1 MNETVNTVTI
11 WVVDDEP
18 GMCRGAVRTLGGWTD
33 SFSDLG
39 EKIVCNVL
47 SMGSGEEFLERIAT
61 EQPQILL
68 LDGKLPGIDG
78 IGVLEQ
84 LHKRGI
90 SLVTIMITAYATL
103 DKAVEAT
110 KLGAYDFLAKPFTPE
125 ELRYAVHKAARN
137 VILTRKARR
146 LEEEQRKV
154 RFNFISVLA
163 HELKSPLGA
172 IEGYVNLIRTRQ
184 AGETLADYDH
194 MIERVGVRIN
204 GMRKLIGDLL
214 DLTRIEAQTGRR
226 ELATLDL
233 RTVAESSAELQKEAA
248 AQRGISIHLKLGSEL
263 FMTADSSE
271 MEMLFNN
278 LLSNAVKYNRDD
290 GNVTLSGV
298 KSGKHVRLICA
309 DTGIGMTAE
318 ECKRLFREFSRIKN
332 EKTRSIPGSGLGLSI
347 VNKIV
352 TLYHGSI
359 TVSSIPDEGTTFT
372 VELED
377 RNLNDSDGSP
387 SDAA

>member
-1 MNETVNTVTI
+1 MNGVTKKLTI

-18 GMCRGAVRTLGGWTD
+18 GMCRGAVRTLDGWCD

-39 EKIVCNVL
+39 EKITCSVEA
-47 SMGSGEEFLERIAT
+47 MGSGEEFLERIPG
-61 EQPQILL
+61 QKPHILL

-84 LHKRGI
+84 LHVQGI
-90 SLVTIMITAYATL
+90 PLVTIMITAYATL

-125 ELRYAVHKAARN
+125 ELRHAVHKAARN
-137 VILTRKARR
+137 VILTEKARQ

-184 AGETLADYDH
+184 AGEALADYDH
-194 MIERVGVRIN
+194 MIDRMGVRIT
-204 GMRKLIGDLL
+204 GMRKLIADLL

-226 ELATLDL
+226 ELQPLDL
-233 RTVAESSAELQKEAA
+233 TAAADSAAELLKETA
-248 AQRGISIHLKLGSEL
+248 AQRGITIQLKVGTEL
-263 FMTADSSE
+263 LMTADSNE
-271 MEMLFNN
+271 IEMLLNN
-278 LLSNAVKYNRDD
+278 LLSNAVKYNRD
-290 GNVTLSGV
+290 GGMVTLSGM
-298 KSGKHVRLICA
+298 KSGKTIRLVCT

-318 ECKRLFREFSRIKN
+318 ESQRLFREFSRIKN

-347 VNKIV
+347 VHKIV
-352 TLYHGSI
+352 MLYHGKI

-377 RNLNDSDGSP
+377 SSLT
-387 SDAA
+387 

>member
-18 GMCRGAVRTLGGWTD
+18 GMCRGAVRTLNGWTD
-33 SFSDLG
+33 SFADLG
-39 EKIVCNVL
+39 EKIVCEVL

-61 EQPQILL
+61 EQPHILL

-137 VILTRKARR
+137 VILTRKARQ

-172 IEGYVNLIRTRQ
+172 VEGYVNIIRSRQ
-184 AGETLADYDH
+184 AGDALADYDH
-194 MIERVGVRIN
+194 MIERIGVRVN

-214 DLTRIEAQTGRR
+214 DLTRIEAQTGKRNP
-226 ELATLDL
+226 EQLDL
-233 RTVAESSAELQKEAA
+233 RSIAESAAELQNETAA
-248 AQRGISIHLKLGSEL
+248 ERNIAIHLKIGSEL
-263 FMTADSSE
+263 NITADSGE
-271 MEMLFNN
+271 MEMLLNN
-278 LLSNAVKYNRDD
+278 LLSNAVKYNRD
-290 GNVTLSGV
+290 GGSVTLSGV
-298 KSGKHVRLICA
+298 KAGKNIRLLCT
-309 DTGIGMTAE
+309 DTGIGMTE
-318 ECKRLFREFSRIKN
+318 EETGRLFTEFSRIKN
-332 EKTRSIPGSGLGLSI
+332 EKTRFIPGSGLGLSI
-347 VNKIV
+347 VHKIV
-352 TLYHGSI
+352 TLYNGTIS
-359 TVSSIPDEGTTFT
+359 VSSVPDQGTTFT
-372 VELED
+372 IEIED
-377 RNLNDSDGSP
+377 TQNN
-387 SDAA
+387 

>member
-1 MNETVNTVTI
+1 MTGAVKCLTI

-18 GMCRGAVRTLGGWTD
+18 GMCRGAVRALSGWTD
-33 SFSDLG
+33 SFADLE
-39 EKIVCNVL
+39 EKIVCNVE
-47 SMGSGEEFLERIAT
+47 SMGSGEEFLERIPT
-61 EQPQILL
+61 RKPHILL

-84 LHKRGI
+84 LHVQGI
-90 SLVTIMITAYATL
+90 ALVTIMITAYATL

-137 VILTRKARR
+137 VILTEKARQ

-172 IEGYVNLIRTRQ
+172 VEGYVNLIKSRQ
-184 AGETLADYDH
+184 AGGTLADYDH
-194 MIERVGVRIN
+194 MIDRMGMRIM
-204 GMRKLIGDLL
+204 GMRKLIADLL

-226 ELATLDL
+226 EMQPLDL
-233 RTVAESSAELQKEAA
+233 KVIADSAAELLREAA
-248 AQRGISIHLKLGSEL
+248 AERNITLQLKLGPEL
-263 FMTADSSE
+263 PITGDSGE
-271 MEMLFNN
+271 MEMLLGN
-278 LLSNAVKYNRDD
+278 LLSNAVKYNRD
-290 GNVTLSGV
+290 GGIVTLSGMKAG
-298 KSGKHVRLICA
+298 KSIRLVCS

-318 ECKRLFREFSRIKN
+318 ETVRLFKEFSRIKN
-332 EKTRSIPGSGLGLSI
+332 EKTRTIPGSGLGLSI
-347 VNKIV
+347 VHKIV
-352 TLYHGSI
+352 KLYHGTI
-359 TVSSIPDEGTTFT
+359 AVASIPDEGTTFT

-377 RNLNDSDGSP
+377 TTQT
-387 SDAA
+387 

>member
-18 GMCRGAVRTLGGWTD
+18 GMCRGAVRTLNGWTD
-33 SFSDLG
+33 SFADLG
-39 EKIVCNVL
+39 EKIVCEVL
-47 SMGSGEEFLERIAT
+47 SMGSGEEFLARIAT
-61 EQPQILL
+61 EQPHILL

-84 LHKRGI
+84 LHERKI

-137 VILTRKARR
+137 VILTRKARQ

-172 IEGYVNLIRTRQ
+172 VEGYVNIIRSRQ
-184 AGETLADYDH
+184 AGDTLADYDH
-194 MIERVGVRIN
+194 MIDRIGVRIN

-214 DLTRIEAQTGRR
+214 DLTRIEAQTGKRNP
-226 ELATLDL
+226 EQLDL
-233 RTVAESSAELQKEAA
+233 RSIAESAAELQKETAA
-248 AQRGISIHLKLGSEL
+248 DRNIAIHLKLGSEL
-263 FMTADSSE
+263 NITADSGE

-278 LLSNAVKYNRDD
+278 LLSNAVKYNRD
-290 GNVTLSGV
+290 GGSVTLSGV
-298 KSGKHVRLICA
+298 KAGKNIRLLCT
-309 DTGIGMTAE
+309 DTGIGMTE
-318 ECKRLFREFSRIKN
+318 DETKRLFTEFTRIKN
-332 EKTRSIPGSGLGLSI
+332 DKTRFIPGSGLGLSI
-347 VNKIV
+347 VHKIV
-352 TLYHGSI
+352 TLYHGAIS
-359 TVSSIPDEGTTFT
+359 VSSVPDEGTTFT
-372 VELED
+372 IEIED
-377 RNLNDSDGSP
+377 TRI
-387 SDAA
+387 

>member
-18 GMCRGAVRTLGGWTD
+18 GMCRGAVRTLNGWTD
-33 SFSDLG
+33 SFTDLD
-39 EKIVCNVL
+39 EKIVCDVL
-47 SMGSGEEFLERIAT
+47 SMKSGEEFLERIST
-61 EQPQILL
+61 EQPHILL

-137 VILTRKARR
+137 VILTRKARQ

-172 IEGYVNLIRTRQ
+172 VEGYVNIIRSRQ
-184 AGETLADYDH
+184 AGDALADYDH
-194 MIERVGVRIN
+194 MIERIGVRVN

-214 DLTRIEAQTGRR
+214 DLTRIEAQTGKRNP
-226 ELATLDL
+226 EQLDL
-233 RTVAESSAELQKEAA
+233 RSIAESAAELQNETAA
-248 AQRGISIHLKLGSEL
+248 ERNIAIHLKIGSEL
-263 FMTADSSE
+263 NITADSGE

-278 LLSNAVKYNRDD
+278 LLSNAVKYNRD
-290 GNVTLSGV
+290 GGSVTLSGV
-298 KSGKHVRLICA
+298 KAGKNIRLLCT
-309 DTGIGMTAE
+309 DTGIGMTE
-318 ECKRLFREFSRIKN
+318 EETGRLFTEFSRIKN
-332 EKTRSIPGSGLGLSI
+332 EKTRFIPGSGLGLSI
-347 VNKIV
+347 VHKIV

-359 TVSSIPDEGTTFT
+359 SVSSVPDEGTTFT
-372 VELED
+372 IEIED
-377 RNLNDSDGSP
+377 T
-387 SDAA
+387 

>member
-18 GMCRGAVRTLGGWTD
+18 GMCRGAVRTLNGWTD
-33 SFSDLG
+33 SFTDLD
-39 EKIVCNVL
+39 EKIVCDVL
-47 SMGSGEEFLERIAT
+47 SMESGEEFLERIST
-61 EQPQILL
+61 EQPHILL

-137 VILTRKARR
+137 VILTRKARQ

-172 IEGYVNLIRTRQ
+172 VEGYVNIIRSRQ
-184 AGETLADYDH
+184 AGDALADYDH
-194 MIERVGVRIN
+194 MIERIGVRVN

-214 DLTRIEAQTGRR
+214 DLTRIEAQTGKRNP
-226 ELATLDL
+226 EQLDL
-233 RTVAESSAELQKEAA
+233 RSIAESAAELQNESAA
-248 AQRGISIHLKLGSEL
+248 ERNIAIHLKIGSEL
-263 FMTADSSE
+263 NITADSGE

-278 LLSNAVKYNRDD
+278 LLSNAVKYNRD
-290 GNVTLSGV
+290 GGSVTLSGV
-298 KSGKHVRLICA
+298 KAGKNIRLLCT
-309 DTGIGMTAE
+309 DTGIGMTE
-318 ECKRLFREFSRIKN
+318 EETGRLFTEFSRIKN
-332 EKTRSIPGSGLGLSI
+332 EKTRFIPGSGLGLSI
-347 VNKIV
+347 VHKIV

-359 TVSSIPDEGTTFT
+359 SVSSVPDEGTTFT
-372 VELED
+372 IEIED
-377 RNLNDSDGSP
+377 T
-387 SDAA
+387 

>member
-18 GMCRGAVRTLGGWTD
+18 GMCRGAVRTLNGWTD
-33 SFSDLG
+33 SFTDLD
-39 EKIVCNVL
+39 EKIVCDVL
-47 SMGSGEEFLERIAT
+47 SMESGEEFLERIST
-61 EQPQILL
+61 EQPHILL

-137 VILTRKARR
+137 VILTRKARQ

-172 IEGYVNLIRTRQ
+172 VEGYVNIIRSRQ
-184 AGETLADYDH
+184 AGDALADYDH
-194 MIERVGVRIN
+194 MIERIGVRVN

-214 DLTRIEAQTGRR
+214 DLTRIEAQTGKRNP
-226 ELATLDL
+226 EQLDL
-233 RTVAESSAELQKEAA
+233 RSIAESAAELQNETAA
-248 AQRGISIHLKLGSEL
+248 ERNIAIHLKIGSEL
-263 FMTADSSE
+263 NITADSGE

-278 LLSNAVKYNRDD
+278 LLSNAVKYNRD
-290 GNVTLSGV
+290 GGSVTLSGV
-298 KSGKHVRLICA
+298 KAGKNIRLLCT
-309 DTGIGMTAE
+309 DTGIGMTE
-318 ECKRLFREFSRIKN
+318 EETGRLFTEFSRIKN
-332 EKTRSIPGSGLGLSI
+332 EKTRFIPGSGLGLSI
-347 VNKIV
+347 VHKIV

-359 TVSSIPDEGTTFT
+359 SVSSVPDEGTTFT
-372 VELED
+372 IEIED
-377 RNLNDSDGSP
+377 T
-387 SDAA
+387 